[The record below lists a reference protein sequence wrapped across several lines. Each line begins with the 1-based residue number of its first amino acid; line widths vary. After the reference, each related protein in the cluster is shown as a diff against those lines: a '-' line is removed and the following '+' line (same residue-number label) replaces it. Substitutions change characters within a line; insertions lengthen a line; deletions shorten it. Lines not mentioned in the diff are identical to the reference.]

1 MKEHAQ
7 HLLKKYL
14 QGTASSEE
22 RAKLL
27 EHLRASGDEDTYRAV
42 MDQLWAEQAEEK
54 HLSDAKAAELLQ
66 RVFRSSK
73 KQRVA
78 PYWYRVAAVLGG
90 LMVLASLFYLITT
103 GNERATLSYTTDYGE
118 TKTIWLPDSS
128 KVILNANSTLTF
140 STDEQQTREAWLDGE
155 AFFEIKKLS
164 HSRNAAQPVKFVVH
178 TDNLDVEV
186 LGTAFNVNERRGA
199 TQVVLEHGKVRLATK
214 HNEQIMMQPGDL
226 VALASPS
233 AALTTQ
239 VVDPKDYTVWQEKKL
254 VFKRTPITEVA
265 TMMEDYYGWE
275 VILSDGDW
283 ADHRITGSIPTYD
296 EEIFLEVLTESMGG
310 QAIRE
315 GNRVTLQKSNDPPP
329 RE

>member
-7 HLLKKYL
+7 QLLQKYL

-27 EHLRASGDEDTYRAV
+27 EHLRASGGENAYRAV
-42 MDQLWAEQAEEK
+42 MDQLWAERPEEK
-54 HLSDAKAAELLQ
+54 HLPEAKADELLQ

-73 KQRVA
+73 KQRIA

-90 LMVLASLFYLITT
+90 LMVMGSLFYLIIV
-103 GNERATLSYTTDYGE
+103 GNERVTLSYATDYGE
-118 TKTIWLPDSS
+118 TRTIWLPDST
-128 KVILNANSTLTF
+128 KVILNANSSLTF
-140 STDEQQTREAWLDGE
+140 STSEQLTREAWLEGE
-155 AFFEIKKLS
+155 AFFEVKKIGQFS
-164 HSRNAAQPVKFVVH
+164 NAAQPVKFVVH
-178 TDNLDVEV
+178 TENLDVEV
-186 LGTAFNVNERRGA
+186 LGTAFNVSERRGA

-214 HNEQIMMQPGDL
+214 HNEQLVMKPGDL

-239 VVDPKDYTVWQEKKL
+239 VVDPKDYLAWQEQKL
-254 VFKRTPITEVA
+254 LFKRTPITEVA

-275 VILSDGDW
+275 VILSGDW
-283 ADHRITGSIPTYD
+283 ADQRITGSIPTYD

-315 GNRVTLQKSNDPPP
+315 GNRVTLRKSNDPPP